1 MKLEKKL
8 DKKKKTKSIQRKD
21 KHISKSINE
30 TWDRIFITI
39 IIFYGKKERKRII
52 TIILGGFM
60 LIKFLVIKKLLVAEN
75 MGRLVKV
82 QAAAQSHIHRLFSF
96 TCLYYIYGI

>member
-39 IIFYGKKERKRII
+39 IIFYGKKERKKER
-52 TIILGGFM
+52 
-60 LIKFLVIKKLLVAEN
+60 KKKN
-75 MGRLVKV
+75 HYHNIRW
-82 QAAAQSHIHRLFSF
+82 IHVD
-96 TCLYYIYGI
+96 